1 MRRRDFLSG
10 IVGSATSWPLA
21 AHAQQQE
28 LMRHIGVLMLYPES
42 DSEGQLRA
50 TAFREGLA
58 KLGWVGGR
66 NVQID
71 FKSPDVI
78 IANGTPAAKI
88 MQQSSRTVPVHLH
101 RWQRPGR
108 GWVGAESR

>member
-1 MRRRDFLSG
+1 MKRREFITL
-10 IVGSATSWPLA
+10 VGGAAATWPVVA
-21 AHAQQQE
+21 QAQQQE

-58 KLGWVGGR
+58 KLGWVVGR

-71 FKSPDVI
+71 FKWGFGD
-78 IANGTPAAKI
+78 ADWT
-88 MQQSSRTVPVHLH
+88 TVLRCGERGDATCERFALH
-101 RWQRPGR
+101 THR
-108 GWVGAESR
+108 